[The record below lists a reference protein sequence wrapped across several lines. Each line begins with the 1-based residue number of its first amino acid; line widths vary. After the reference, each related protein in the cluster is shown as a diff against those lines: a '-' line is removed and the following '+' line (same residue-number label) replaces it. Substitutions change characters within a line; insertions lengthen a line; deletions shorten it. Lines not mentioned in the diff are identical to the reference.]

1 VLDGVRECLRVKGGE
16 PVFAPPPRVT
26 QPEAALFFRPS

>member
-1 VLDGVRECLRVKGGE
+1 VLDRADERLRVKGGE
-16 PVFAPPPRVT
+16 PVFVPPPRVT